1 MKIGLRWRWILP
13 LVVLIVFYPAS
24 AQDAVVQTPYTCPT
38 ETEFRSKTP
47 FTQAQVEDWLGFW
60 HPLLQE
66 VVDMP
71 PYSFSSIPYVDPY
84 FVLKS
89 CSLRGSTF
97 YIGVYIPAVGRP
109 STVLAFEI
117 LEGQITA
124 VRHPFTLM
132 GIPHLSSIS
141 AFADRNFNGL
151 PDMAVWARDTGNMSE
166 NPLLLLEWQA
176 SGMVDITPSVTG
188 GSPNALAD
196 IDRDGVPE
204 LLDTHLYFIPTQQ
217 GASAG
222 VQQLLVWYR
231 WNSIAYEM
239 VAVQVD
245 PFVPSPEM
253 DYIPGISDRYI
264 EDSGLYI
271 NDFLNGLSLEQ
282 ICEWVGLDDRAR
294 RPEEGLSAR
303 LFQILLYHQ
312 TWGRVEE
319 GWTAIESIITVARTC
334 PASAGKSFFFNALDR
349 FATEL
354 DNALR

>member
-1 MKIGLRWRWILP
+1 MRWQILIGTVCLSC
-13 LVVLIVFYPAS
+13 LIH
-24 AQDAVVQTPYTCPT
+24 TCI
-38 ETEFRSKTP
+38 
-47 FTQAQVEDWLGFW
+47 
-60 HPLLQE
+60 
-66 VVDMP
+66 
-71 PYSFSSIPYVDPY
+71 SS
-84 FVLKS
+84 
-89 CSLRGSTF
+89 
-97 YIGVYIPAVGRP
+97 RP
-109 STVLAFEI
+109 S
-117 LEGQITA
+117 
-124 VRHPFTLM
+124 R
-132 GIPHLSSIS
+132 
-141 AFADRNFNGL
+141 
-151 PDMAVWARDTGNMSE
+151 
-166 NPLLLLEWQA
+166 
-176 SGMVDITPSVTG
+176 
-188 GSPNALAD
+188 
-196 IDRDGVPE
+196 
-204 LLDTHLYFIPTQQ
+204 
-217 GASAG
+217 G

-282 ICEWVGLDDRAR
+282 ICERVGLDDRAR

-312 TWGRVEE
+312 TWGHGLLYHQTWGHVEE